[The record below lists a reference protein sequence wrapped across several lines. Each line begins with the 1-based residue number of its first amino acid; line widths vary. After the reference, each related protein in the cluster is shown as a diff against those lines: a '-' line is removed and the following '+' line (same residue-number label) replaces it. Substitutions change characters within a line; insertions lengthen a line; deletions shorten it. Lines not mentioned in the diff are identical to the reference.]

1 MAIAKR
7 QAAPKKDP
15 TGAEQA
21 SKGRKTLEAI
31 RSVAT
36 ALAIALA
43 IRAFLFEPY
52 SIPSGSM
59 LPTLQIGD
67 YVVVTKFAYGVRMPF
82 TNSMIWQRTLPKR
95 GDVIVFER
103 PTTSPETLIKRVVGV
118 GGDEV
123 RIVDGVVHING
134 EPQERSLLEE
144 SHAFDDYL
152 EMTRSWVRA
161 SADLYV
167 ERFAGGREGEGH
179 LVLHARRLRR
189 DAEGP
194 FRVPEGH
201 VLVLGDNRDNSTD
214 SRAFGVVPVG
224 NIRGRA
230 DLIGFSWGQS
240 GPRLDRIFRGI
251 DAFAPEG

>member
-7 QAAPKKDP
+7 RATPPNEAPEKEKAP
-15 TGAEQA
+15 
-21 SKGRKTLEAI
+21 GRKVLEAI

-36 ALAIALA
+36 ALVVALA

-82 TNSMIWQRTLPKR
+82 TNSMIWQRGLPER

-103 PTTSPETLIKRVVGV
+103 PTTTPETLIKRVVGV

-123 RIVDGVVHING
+123 RIVDGVVWING
-134 EPQERSLLEE
+134 EAQERRLLEE
-144 SHAFDDYL
+144 SHTFDDYL
-152 EMTRSWVRA
+152 EMSRAWVRA
-161 SADLYV
+161 SADLFV
-167 ERFAGGREGEGH
+167 ESFEEPGRERH
-179 LVLHARRLRR
+179 LVLHAKRLRR
-189 DAEGP
+189 DSEGP

-214 SRAFGVVPVG
+214 SRAFGFVPVG

-230 DLIGFSWGQS
+230 DLIGFSWGKS
-240 GPRLDRIFRGI
+240 GPRMDRIFRGI
-251 DAFAPEG
+251 DASVPEG